1 MAKAGRLLAVSRG
14 EYSSHE
20 VIGFFVVLQDF
31 VPDDELEQYLQQH
44 PDDCRAYEF
53 ADDRFLAWMLQK
65 GLMLEIR
72 HDEMFLTG
80 YGQASEFRFTPH
92 EVAQCSEP

>member
-1 MAKAGRLLAVSRG
+1 MLINRGCDGRATHGESGRLLAVSRG

-20 VIGFFVVLQDF
+20 VIGIFVVLQDF

-53 ADDRFLAWMLQK
+53 ADDRFLA
-65 GLMLEIR
+65 
-72 HDEMFLTG
+72 D
-80 YGQASEFRFTPH
+80 ASEGSDAGDPAR
-92 EVAQCSEP
+92 